1 MKWIPVVVNPSAG
14 KKTAILAGLNQVF
27 RDAGVRWSV
36 EVTQA
41 EGDGVEL
48 ARRLVEQGAEIVAVY
63 GGDGTICE
71 VATGLAGTQAA
82 LGILPGG
89 TGNVLAYELGL
100 PRDFVAAAQLLVSEH
115 AIRLVDLGEAGHRR
129 FLLRAGVGLEAA
141 AIDRTSRELKDRF
154 GLLAYGIGGLQALIQ
169 SRPMTYMLELDGEPH
184 ETHGVL
190 CTVANAAHLGLPGLR
205 LPPKVDIEDGKLDVY
220 VLRRVDLGL
229 IAQFVSEHAG
239 GDLRIGD
246 LQHWQVTSVKVA
258 VDPPQTVQVDG
269 DYLGMTPVEIH
280 CLPRSLHVVVPG
292 SSN

>member
-1 MKWIPVVVNPSAG
+1 MNWIPVVVNPSAG

-27 RDAGVRWSV
+27 RNAGVRWSV

-48 ARRLVEQGAEIVAVY
+48 ARWLVAQGAQIVAVY

-100 PRDFVAAAQLLVSEH
+100 PRHFVAAAQLLVSEH
-115 AIRLVDLGEAGHRR
+115 AIRLVDLGEVGQRR

-141 AIDRTSRELKDRF
+141 AIERTPRELKDRF
-154 GLLAYGIGGLQALIQ
+154 GLLAYGIGGLQALIE
-169 SRPMTYMLELDGEPH
+169 SRPMRYVLELDGETH
-184 ETHGVL
+184 ETQGVI
-190 CTVANAAHLGLPGLR
+190 CTVANAGHLGLPGLR
-205 LPPKVDIEDGKLDVY
+205 LPPKVDLEDGKLDVF
-220 VLRRVDLGL
+220 VLRRVDLTL
-229 IAQFVSEHAG
+229 IAQFVSDRAG
-239 GDLRIGD
+239 GDLQIGD
-246 LQHWQVTSVKVA
+246 LQHWQVTRVKIS

-269 DYLGMTPVEIH
+269 DYLGMTPVEIR
-280 CLPRSLHVVVPG
+280 CLPQALHVVVPK
-292 SSN
+292 

>member
-48 ARRLVEQGAEIVAVY
+48 ARWLVAQGAQIVAVY

-115 AIRLVDLGEAGHRR
+115 AIRLVDLGEVGHRR

-141 AIDRTSRELKDRF
+141 AIERTPRELKDRF
-154 GLLAYGIGGLQALIQ
+154 GLLAYGIGGLQALIE
-169 SRPMTYMLELDGEPH
+169 SRPMHYFLELDGE
-184 ETHGVL
+184 THDTQGVI

-205 LPPKVDIEDGKLDVY
+205 LPPMVDIEDGKLDVY
-220 VLRRVDLGL
+220 VLRRVDLTL
-229 IAQFVSEHAG
+229 IAQFVSDRAG

-246 LQHWQVTSVKVA
+246 LQHWQVTRVKIS

-269 DYLGMTPVEIH
+269 DHLGMTPVEIH
-280 CLPRSLHVVVPG
+280 CLPQSLHVVVPK
-292 SSN
+292 

>member
-48 ARRLVEQGAEIVAVY
+48 ARWLVAQGAQIVAVY

-115 AIRLVDLGEAGHRR
+115 AIRLVDLGEVGHRR

-141 AIDRTSRELKDRF
+141 AIERTPRELKDRF
-154 GLLAYGIGGLQALIQ
+154 GLLAYGIGGLQALIE
-169 SRPMTYMLELDGEPH
+169 SRPMHYFLELDGETH
-184 ETHGVL
+184 ETQGVI

-205 LPPKVDIEDGKLDVY
+205 LPPMVDIEDGKLDVY
-220 VLRRVDLGL
+220 VLRRVDLTL
-229 IAQFVSEHAG
+229 IAQFVSDRAG

-246 LQHWQVTSVKVA
+246 LQHWQVTRVKIS

-269 DYLGMTPVEIH
+269 DHLGMTPVEIH
-280 CLPRSLHVVVPG
+280 CLPQSLHVVVPK
-292 SSN
+292 